1 MCLRRRCI
9 ERFWYKRARSI
20 KIVISRMI
28 FFLLIPHSH
37 ASVGRLFWERH
48 NTFSVFQIEHA
59 QVFQKHVY
67 KYYDCKN
74 KLTRI
79 QEIFWEIEENI
90 SNDSTHLHTRACV
103 NFPFKKKKIFVVFLL
118 RFPVD
123 WLMHSWKGRMKDGW
137 QKDIRT
143 YSCLK

>member
-28 FFLLIPHSH
+28 FFFWYLTPTPVW
-37 ASVGRLFWERH
+37 ADYFGRDIIHFRCSKSS
-48 NTFSVFQIEHA
+48 TPKF
-59 QVFQKHVY
+59 FQKHVY

-79 QEIFWEIEENI
+79 QEILWEIEENI
-90 SNDSTHLHTRACV
+90 SNDSTHVHTRACV
-103 NFPFKKKKIFVVFLL
+103 NFPFKNKIFFYCFSFEISCSWLINAFLK
-118 RFPVD
+118 R
-123 WLMHSWKGRMKDGW
+123 
-137 QKDIRT
+137 
-143 YSCLK
+143 

>member
-79 QEIFWEIEENI
+79 QEIFWEIVENI

-103 NFPFKKKKIFVVFLL
+103 NFPFKKKKLFCCFSFEISSWLINAFL
-118 RFPVD
+118 
-123 WLMHSWKGRMKDGW
+123 KGRKKDGW